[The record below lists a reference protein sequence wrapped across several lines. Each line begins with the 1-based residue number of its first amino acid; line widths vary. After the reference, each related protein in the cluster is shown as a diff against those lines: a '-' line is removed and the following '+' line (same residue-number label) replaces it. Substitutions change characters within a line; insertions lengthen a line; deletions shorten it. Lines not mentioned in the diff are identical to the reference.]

1 MAWLDVVPNSDFS
14 TILPLF
20 GHYLVLFHLV
30 FIEKLSLFHQVFGK
44 PFRNICQMIWMHPN
58 EIYQVCKKT
67 DKYLPKQCRKVEKSE
82 FGFTWTKKIRNFDK
96 KQKQE
101 SKSLPKTEKTIQK
114 IDKFLISIQI
124 PTPKIYQ
131 KSTKKQT
138 NICQKSAEKWRN
150 RNSDSRLA
158 RPYVYLTTSG
168 QPLGKHGALWR
179 SWQHQQTTVK
189 LRGNYN

>member
-1 MAWLDVVPNSDFS
+1 MKS
-14 TILPLF
+14 T
-20 GHYLVLFHLV
+20 
-30 FIEKLSLFHQVFGK
+30 KSAKKQT
-44 PFRNICQMIWMHPN
+44 NICQN
-58 EIYQVCKKT
+58 SA
-67 DKYLPKQCRKVEKSE
+67 EKWRNRNLDSRE
-82 FGFTWTKKIRNFDK
+82 QKKIRNFDK

-150 RNSDSRLA
+150 RNSDSRVA
-158 RPYVYLTTSG
+158 KAYG
-168 QPLGKHGALWR
+168 
-179 SWQHQQTTVK
+179 
-189 LRGNYN
+189 